1 MTAACRG
8 PWGALQAAGVLAPGG
23 GGAGA
28 ALHGAV
34 LAGEVYAVRLGRVAQ
49 ALGALVLL
57 ATGARGCDPGPVL
70 AADRSGATAHGG
82 AAALPR
88 AAVHA
93 ARSTQAAVDNR
104 DPGRCA
110 LRVSRADLARRAGG
124 VGRGGCRGS
133 SCALARA
140 GPPLGDFSLDVG
152 VERW

>member
-82 AAALPR
+82 DAALPR
-88 AAVHA
+88 AAEQA
-93 ARSTQAAVDNR
+93 ARSTQAAVDDR
-104 DPGRCA
+104 DPGRCGA
-110 LRVSRADLARRAGG
+110 SPTCADPARQVGG
-124 VGRGGCRGS
+124 AGRGGRRGS
-133 SCALARA
+133 SCDLARA